1 MLEHF
6 QFITRLSGH
15 SRQLLEENMK
25 FYTYTGKKI
34 LINKG
39 DIVGGVYLIVEGK
52 LRVFS
57 ISANNKEITLYTIS
71 PGESCILAINCV
83 FSDILYPAWVEN
95 DKTVTKI
102 AVIPSPVYKKLH
114 ESEPAIQQFTVDVL
128 AERIFDLMSSLEEIS
143 CLPLDKRLANF
154 LLKNSSSSYYISMS
168 HEKIASHLGTAR
180 EVVTRNMNT
189 LAKRG
194 LVSVERGY
202 SKILSVEKL
211 RSYIDTGL

>member
-1 MLEHF
+1 MLADF
-6 QFITRLSGH
+6 DFFTRLSEN
-15 SRQLLEENMK
+15 SRQLLEENTK
-25 FYTYTGKKI
+25 FFTFTEKKI

-39 DIVGGVYLIVEGK
+39 DVVGGVYLIEEGR

-57 ISANNKEITLYTIS
+57 ISSNNKEITLYTIK

-83 FSDILYPAWVEN
+83 FSDVLYPAWVEN
-95 DKTVTKI
+95 DKPVTKI
-102 AVIPSPVYKKLH
+102 AVIPSSVYRKLH
-114 ESEPAIQQFTVDVL
+114 ENEPAIQQFTVNVL

-154 LLKNSSSSYYISMS
+154 LLKNSSSSYHISMS
-168 HEKIASHLGTAR
+168 HEKIASYLGTAR

-189 LAKRG
+189 LAKQG

-211 RSYIDTGL
+211 RSFIDAC